1 MIDLYSVFAFV
12 IGAMASAI
20 FFILRYNS
28 KVSAMKSAKIQSE
41 VLLQGS
47 VKEVEELKKKQIQL
61 ENAIRDFD
69 AVRQENARL
78 KATLDKDAELKGAME
93 TQKKLMEAEFRR
105 LASTIMEDSSKM
117 FVNSNKNEMDKLF
130 IPLNEKLTEFKDVI
144 NKTYNN
150 ESKERF
156 SLKEQIEKLILSSRQ
171 MSDDTRKLTEALK
184 GKAKIQGDW
193 GEHIL
198 ETMLE
203 NSGLTKG
210 REFDTQETLRDA
222 SGKVVTGDDDKRLR
236 PDVIVHYP
244 DNTDIVIDAKTSL
257 TAYMRYMEAET
268 DEARNKAVEEHLA
281 SVSKH
286 VSELATKKYQ
296 DYVKSMDFVMMFIPN
311 DYAFM
316 LAMQA
321 NPSLWMDAYEKRVMI
336 VSPTHLISVLKMVA
350 VLWRRE
356 EQNNNIMRISKAAGD
371 VYVKLVS
378 FCESME
384 KVGKAL
390 DSAHSNYDEAVKRL
404 STGRDNAIR
413 KLEQMKA
420 MGVDVKGKK
429 IPQVF
434 AEGNEE
440 DNLIE
445 QN

>member
-1 MIDLYSVFAFV
+1 MFFAFA
-12 IGAMASAI
+12 IGGMASAI
-20 FFILRYNS
+20 FLILRYNS
-28 KVSAMKSAKIQSE
+28 RMAAMKSSKIQSE
-41 VLLQGS
+41 MSLQVS
-47 VKEVEELKKKQIQL
+47 VKEVEDLKKKLSSL
-61 ENAIRDFD
+61 ENVLKEFD
-69 AVRQENARL
+69 AVRQENVRL
-78 KATLDKDAELKGAME
+78 RANIERDAGLKEAME
-93 TQKKLMEAEFRR
+93 VQKKLMEAEFRR
-105 LASTIMEDSSKM
+105 MASRIMEDNSEM
-117 FVNSNKNEMDKLF
+117 FVKSNKNEMDKLI
-130 IPLNEKLTEFKDVI
+130 IPLNEKLAEFKDVI
-144 NKTYNN
+144 NKTYNS
-150 ESKERF
+150 ESKERY
-156 SLKEQIEKLILSSRQ
+156 SLKEQIEKLVLSSKQ
-171 MSDDTRKLTEALK
+171 MSDDTKRLTEALK

-268 DEARNKAVEEHLA
+268 DEARSRAVEEHLT
-281 SVSKH
+281 SVCKH

-321 NPSLWMDAYEKRVMI
+321 DPSLWMDAYEKRVMI

-356 EQNNNIMRISKAAGD
+356 EQKNNVMRISKAAGE
-371 VYVKLVS
+371 VYVKLTA

-390 DSAHSNYDEAVKRL
+390 DSARGSYDEAVKRL

-420 MGVDVKGKK
+420 MGIDVKGKK
-429 IPQVF
+429 IPQAFV
-434 AEGNEE
+434 EGNEE
-440 DNLIE
+440 EGLLE
-445 QN
+445 